1 MWEAHPQTLAL
12 AAAAVAAGHVRCRPG
27 LVDKDKLRRVEIEL
41 PAKPVLALPQ
51 DVGAVLFDGVTG
63 LFFRVMP

>member
-1 MWEAHPQTLAL
+1 
-12 AAAAVAAGHVRCRPG
+12 VAAGHVRCRPG